1 MYISHPTNALKTQ
14 INAGSSYTLNF
25 LETTNRMIADKVPIK
40 TKVSNEIIIKFIEFF
55 RIIFHPG
62 TKRNE
67 QTFSYYSLYSFLI
80 SKLNLVFNFLLNN
93 ERIK

>member
-25 LETTNRMIADKVPIK
+25 LETTNRMIADKAPIK

-55 RIIFHPG
+55 
-62 TKRNE
+62 
-67 QTFSYYSLYSFLI
+67 
-80 SKLNLVFNFLLNN
+80 
-93 ERIK
+93 